1 MPGSGLGRFGGRQ
14 RRLAAAQRAY
24 GTLPATHRRV
34 LVLRYVDG
42 LAPDAV
48 ADRLAVTENE
58 VVDLL
63 ATARTELLRPTRP
76 HVARPAGLTAVGV
89 ALVLTTLTHAPS
101 GVRVPAQAT
110 PLPGAVTYVVG
121 GDALLPA
128 ADAMDAAGT
137 DIGTGLVRGVWDVP
151 AVTVPDPR
159 TPGRPTVTCRSVCLP
174 KSPKSGDSLRVA
186 LPGPVGDTV
195 GTQELSVE
203 QEEVP
208 MCENVPAAPAGVA
221 RCVPGST

>member
-1 MPGSGLGRFGGRQ
+1 MPGTGLSRFGGRQ

-24 GTLPATHRRV
+24 GALPATQRRV
-34 LVLRYVDG
+34 LVLRYVEG
-42 LAPDAV
+42 LDPDAV
-48 ADRLAVTENE
+48 ATTLAITEHE

-63 ATARTELLRPTRP
+63 AAARTELLRPTRP
-76 HVARPAGLTAVGV
+76 HVARPVGLAAAGV
-89 ALVLTTLTHAPS
+89 ALVLTTLTNAPT
-101 GVRVPAQAT
+101 GVHVPAQAV
-110 PLPGAVTYVVG
+110 PLPGAVTHVVG
-121 GDALLPA
+121 GDALVSWQDEA
-128 ADAMDAAGT
+128 AAPGT
-137 DIGTGLVRGVWDVP
+137 DVGTRVVRGVANVP

-159 TPGRPTVTCRSVCLP
+159 TPTQPRTTCRSLCLP

-195 GTQELSVE
+195 GTQELALE
-203 QEEVP
+203 QEHVP